1 MYQWRNFQFFEEK
14 ATGAN
19 VAQELKEK
27 VECSTSGRGQIAV
40 ATEDASVHV
49 IDRGLKLSYSFQA
62 HSTSVLYIQQL
73 KQRNMLVSVG
83 EDDTSTPRV
92 TAVNLKMW
100 DLDKMQPEGSSTT
113 GPACVRTLKVFAPKF
128 PEAKITSFLVFE
140 EAPPI
145 LMVCIGLETG
155 YIYCIRGDVAR
166 ERVSRLRLS
175 VDPAVDNQP
184 ACPVTGL
191 GFRVDGAIL
200 QLFAASTRSVNLF
213 DMHQQPPQKHE
224 LDMLGGEGLN
234 MTMSDNQELV
244 VGRPE
249 AVYFYEADG
258 RGPCW
263 AFDGEKRYMGWFRGY
278 LLVVTATPKKA
289 SKNVFNIYDLKNKLI
304 AYSVPIGDVAHVLCE
319 WGSIIVLTKDQK
331 VLCIVEKDMGSKL
344 AMLFKKNLYTVAIN
358 LVQSQHADAASTAE
372 VMRKYGDHL
381 YEKQNYGEAMQQY
394 IRTIGQLEP
403 SYVIQKF
410 LDAQQI
416 HNLTNYL
423 EKLHEK
429 GLATADHTT
438 LLLNCYTKLK
448 DVAKLDEFI
457 KGDESREG
465 EHRFD
470 VETAVRVCRA
480 AGYYQHALYV
490 AKRAGEHESY
500 LKILLEDLGR
510 YEEALQYISSLPLY
524 EEAVTLKQYGKT
536 LVGHKPAETTAALM
550 KLCTGTSGGGKEN
563 GPPLN
568 GETSNLLPSP
578 IDFVHVFIDQPK
590 WLMKFLE
597 MYIET
602 VKDSLAHLEIH
613 NTLLELYLSEDLR
626 TPVLT
631 EVVSDTIPV
640 KRTLKETESLKEYDP
655 NIKESDPFAV
665 WGVKSKSSKNIVLN
679 GTPKVRPKEKTI
691 PIVVVPPVEKETPVQ
706 RAERLKKALA
716 LLKNGWGPHEQQPRY
731 DVDLALVLSQMHN
744 FRDGLLFLYEKMKLY
759 KEVMNV
765 YMKDGDYQ
773 GLISCCKRLGDASR
787 GGDSSIW
794 SDVLTYFGE
803 RGEDCSKEVKEVLV
817 YIERDNL
824 LPPLIV
830 LQKLAKNAT
839 LTLSVVK
846 DYIARQIQQETRYID
861 EDRRAIEKYQEETA
875 TMRAEV
881 HELKTNARVFQL
893 SKCTACTSAL
903 DLPAVHF
910 LCMHSFHQR
919 CLGDNEKECPICA
932 PTYRQVL
939 DLRRNL
945 EQNAGDHD
953 TFFQLVRNSEDGFSV
968 IADYFGRGI
977 FSKPEKPSSPVN
989 GLARTSTNSSFA

>member
-1 MYQWRNFQFFEEK
+1 M
-14 ATGAN
+14 
-19 VAQELKEK
+19 
-27 VECSTSGRGQIAV
+27 
-40 ATEDASVHV
+40 
-49 IDRGLKLSYSFQA
+49 
-62 HSTSVLYIQQL
+62 
-73 KQRNMLVSVG
+73 
-83 EDDTSTPRV
+83 
-92 TAVNLKMW
+92 
-100 DLDKMQPEGSSTT
+100 
-113 GPACVRTLKVFAPKF
+113 
-128 PEAKITSFLVFE
+128 
-140 EAPPI
+140 
-145 LMVCIGLETG
+145 
-155 YIYCIRGDVAR
+155 
-166 ERVSRLRLS
+166 
-175 VDPAVDNQP
+175 
-184 ACPVTGL
+184 
-191 GFRVDGAIL
+191 
-200 QLFAASTRSVNLF
+200 
-213 DMHQQPPQKHE
+213 
-224 LDMLGGEGLN
+224 
-234 MTMSDNQELV
+234 

-263 AFDGEKRYMGWFRGY
+263 AFDGEKRYLGWFRGY
-278 LLVVTATPKKA
+278 LLAVTATPKKA

-304 AYSVPIGDVAHVLCE
+304 AYSVPIGDVSHILCE
-319 WGSIIVLTKDQK
+319 WGSITVLTKDQK
-331 VLCIVEKDMGSKL
+331 ILCVAEKDMGSKL

-358 LVQSQHADAASTAE
+358 LVQSQHADAAATAE

-448 DVAKLDEFI
+448 DVSKLDEFI

-510 YEEALQYISSLPLY
+510 YEEALLYISSLPLY

-550 KLCTGTSGGGKEN
+550 KLCTGSSSDGTEN
-563 GPPLN
+563 GSHSN
-568 GETSNLLPSP
+568 SGNLLPSP
-578 IDFVHVFIDQPK
+578 VDFVHVFIDQPK
-590 WLMKFLE
+590 WLMKFFE
-597 MYIET
+597 KYVEQ

-631 EVVSDTIPV
+631 EVVSEAPFV
-640 KRTLKETESLKEYDP
+640 KETSKETPSLKEISP
-655 NIKESDPFAV
+655 VKENDPFAT
-665 WGVKSKSSKNIVLN
+665 WGLKSKSSKTIVMN
-679 GTPKVRPKEKTI
+679 GTPPKIRTKEKPV
-691 PIVVVPPVEKETPVQ
+691 PIVVVPAVEKESPED
-706 RAERLKKALA
+706 REERLKKALG

-731 DVDLALVLSQMHN
+731 DVDLALVLCQMHN

-759 KEVMNV
+759 KEVMVV

-861 EDRRAIEKYQEETA
+861 EDRRAIEKYQ
-875 TMRAEV
+875 
-881 HELKTNARVFQL
+881 VFFM
-893 SKCTACTSAL
+893 A
-903 DLPAVHF
+903 
-910 LCMHSFHQR
+910 
-919 CLGDNEKECPICA
+919 
-932 PTYRQVL
+932 
-939 DLRRNL
+939 
-945 EQNAGDHD
+945 
-953 TFFQLVRNSEDGFSV
+953 
-968 IADYFGRGI
+968 YFA
-977 FSKPEKPSSPVN
+977 SS
-989 GLARTSTNSSFA
+989 